1 LTAAGYL
8 ASACHIGGM
17 AKNEHNFANLE
28 ANLRGLYPGHRLLT
42 NDGVLTAVFGP
53 DVVAAVESAKELA
66 ERNNCSLEYNLEQ
79 GSGFFRRSNS

>member
-1 LTAAGYL
+1 
-8 ASACHIGGM
+8 M
-17 AKNEHNFANLE
+17 AKNENNLTNFE
-28 ANLRGLYPGHRLLT
+28 ASLRGLYPGQQLFT

-79 GSGFFRRSNS
+79 GVGFFRCLNG